1 MSTKKSWKSTTMQ
14 NIIPWVKVIQ
24 KNIYK
29 LEENNLNNRQYIDA
43 NKLANVRRRILG
55 NKRLTDI
62 EISQIEKATKNMIP
76 ERSVEP
82 VLIMKN
88 LNNEKIEQIIN
99 KIREREKI
107 I

>member
-1 MSTKKSWKSTTMQ
+1 MKA
-14 NIIPWVKVIQ
+14 IQ

-29 LEENNLNNRQYIDA
+29 LEENNLNNRQYTDA

-76 ERSVEP
+76 ERSAEP

>member
-1 MSTKKSWKSTTMQ
+1 MQ
-14 NIIPWVKVIQ
+14 NIIPWVKVIK

-88 LNNEKIEQIIN
+88 LNNEKIEQIIS

>member
-1 MSTKKSWKSTTMQ
+1 M
-14 NIIPWVKVIQ
+14 KVIQ

-43 NKLANVRRRILG
+43 NKLANVRRRILD

>member
-1 MSTKKSWKSTTMQ
+1 MQ

-29 LEENNLNNRQYIDA
+29 PEENNLNNRQYIDA

>member
-1 MSTKKSWKSTTMQ
+1 M
-14 NIIPWVKVIQ
+14 KVIQ

-29 LEENNLNNRQYIDA
+29 LEENNLNNRQYTDA

>member
-1 MSTKKSWKSTTMQ
+1 MQ

>member
-1 MSTKKSWKSTTMQ
+1 MQ
-14 NIIPWVKVIQ
+14 NIIPWVKVIK

-29 LEENNLNNRQYIDA
+29 LEENNLNKRQYIDA